1 MWHPRSDIDRL
12 LAGALDADRAVA
24 LRLHLSICEDCRRR
38 HDEAVLLE
46 RALSGDVHRPTAREE
61 ARMVERALRIVPA
74 PRGGGGVLVARPLP
88 VRRLVA
94 TLAGAALAVAA
105 ALFVTSPVATFLE
118 GEGVRIGGALAV
130 EGTPIRFWSR
140 IEVDGTG
147 YGLLK
152 LEGAQVTLSGGTAL
166 RVELGGRALALSR
179 SKVWCEVER
188 GRGGFAVRTEEA
200 VARVRGTSF
209 AVDRS
214 APGETHVRVREGSVE
229 VRGAHG
235 GEPVFL
241 GGGTRTTVRAGEVPQ
256 PPAAYTG
263 VEDAD
268 LLLLL
273 RRLGHAIGR
282 GLDGAIEWLRQGPA
296 R

>member
-1 MWHPRSDIDRL
+1 
-12 LAGALDADRAVA
+12 
-24 LRLHLSICEDCRRR
+24 
-38 HDEAVLLE
+38 
-46 RALSGDVHRPTAREE
+46 
-61 ARMVERALRIVPA
+61 
-74 PRGGGGVLVARPLP
+74 
-88 VRRLVA
+88 
-94 TLAGAALAVAA
+94 
-105 ALFVTSPVATFLE
+105 
-118 GEGVRIGGALAV
+118 
-130 EGTPIRFWSR
+130 
-140 IEVDGTG
+140 
-147 YGLLK
+147 
-152 LEGAQVTLSGGTAL
+152 
-166 RVELGGRALALSR
+166 
-179 SKVWCEVER
+179 VER

-229 VRGAHG
+229 VRGTHG
-235 GEPVFL
+235 GVPVFL
-241 GGGTRTTVRAGEVPQ
+241 GGGTRTTVRAGEAPQ
-256 PPAAYTG
+256 PPVAYTG